1 MKPILFAE
9 NATTFTTNG
18 IGRLSDV
25 ISCIVTEER
34 NGLYELEMIYPI
46 DGLHYS
52 DIGIRKIVVVIPSD
66 GSTLQA
72 FRIYQI
78 SRPIDGKVSIDARHI
93 SYDLGK
99 NTCMPFTV
107 AADPTACASALAGL
121 KTNAVE
127 TCPFDFWTDVTTYGA
142 YTQTVPGS
150 IKSRLGGVEGSI
162 LDVFG
167 GEFEWDNFTVKLHRQ
182 RGTLAI
188 NNGITLRYGK
198 NITDISQEENIA
210 DTATGV
216 VPYWID
222 NEGNIVTLPEK
233 AVYSPYASSYSQH
246 LTVPLDLSDEFEEEP
261 SQSDLRTAAQ
271 VVANKMGLP
280 EVSIEVSF
288 IALWQTEEYKEI
300 APLQHVKLCD
310 EVSVYFEKLGVDVT
324 AKIVKTEYDV
334 LAERYRSV
342 QIGSVRSNLAQTLN
356 DQQARTIQAI
366 AAQAVSTQ
374 TAINNAT
381 KWLTNTGGYVIAN
394 KNPDGTWES
403 LVFADDADPSK
414 WQNLIKINNYG
425 IGFSTDGGTTY
436 TMAWT
441 IDGNLCAD
449 FIHGGTLT
457 IGGNNNQ
464 NGWIKLINASGT
476 EIGSWSI
483 SGFISKGTASG
494 HTNDK
499 VTVSDGVVRIIAQNA
514 TGQDSLV
521 LTTTD
526 NSHQLS
532 IGVDDFFLKL
542 GNQSWRH
549 DWEDLMKFL
558 TWWTTDDYANRYAL
572 NDIVDRYRAERPWP
586 Y

>member
-9 NATTFTTNG
+9 NATTFTSNG

-46 DGLHYS
+46 DGVHYS
-52 DIGIRKIVVVIPSD
+52 DIGIRKIIVAIPSD
-66 GSTLQA
+66 GASLQA

-127 TCPFDFWTDVTTYGA
+127 TCLFDFETDVTTYGN
-142 YTQTVPGS
+142 YVQTVPGS
-150 IKSRLGGVEGSI
+150 IKSRLGGVEGSV

-246 LTVPLDLSDEFEEEP
+246 LTVPLDLSDEFEDEP

-300 APLQHVKLCD
+300 APLQRVKLCD

-381 KWLTNTGGYVIAN
+381 KWLTSAGGWVIAI
-394 KNPDGTWES
+394 KNTDGTWKE
-403 LVFADDADPSK
+403 LVFSDKVDPYANDA
-414 WQNLIKINNYG
+414 NILRINNNG
-425 IGFSTDGGTTY
+425 IGFSHTGMNGQFTQ
-436 TMAWT
+436 AWT
-441 IDGNLCAD
+441 IDGNLLAD

-457 IGGNNNQ
+457 LGGNNNQ
-464 NGWIKLINASGT
+464 NGWMKIQNSSGVQTGKWDNTSLVVNDDIGTCTIQSGAITLEADSGRSLIKMIRHEGNNRY
-476 EIGSWSI
+476 E
-483 SGFISKGTASG
+483 
-494 HTNDK
+494 
-499 VTVSDGVVRIIAQNA
+499 VSFNA
-514 TGQDSLV
+514 TDLYFQINEQGQTPYSGSV
-521 LTTTD
+521 
-526 NSHQLS
+526 
-532 IGVDDFFLKL
+532 
-542 GNQSWRH
+542 
-549 DWEDLMKFL
+549 DWERVVGVAKYYEDHGG
-558 TWWTTDDYANRYAL
+558 WA
-572 NDIVDRYRAERPWP
+572 
-586 Y
+586 